1 MNYFFTRSSLLFL
14 ISFSFSVKK
23 SFNVV
28 IVEHPF
34 TLFIFIRY
42 NTINVIIYASERERE
57 RENRACDFAFDGK
70 EKKKKINSIGSNSF
84 HMCVCVYIYTLQKKK
99 KESYLRATQW
109 HDTTRISNLIELK
122 QTVDDAATATISPPP
137 FFLFS
142 SPLFIVVLTLDP
154 FPIYRYSRKLI
165 DIFRLKKYFSQ
176 PIES

>member
-28 IVEHPF
+28 IVLHC
-34 TLFIFIRY
+34 LYSSVY

-84 HMCVCVYIYTLQKKK
+84 HMCVCVYLYFAKKK
-99 KESYLRATQW
+99 KRILSSRNAMTR
-109 HDTTRISNLIELK
+109 HDTNIESNRIKANRRRRSDCNYF
-122 QTVDDAATATISPPP
+122 PPP

-154 FPIYRYSRKLI
+154 FPI
-165 DIFRLKKYFSQ
+165 
-176 PIES
+176 

>member
-28 IVEHPF
+28 IVLHC
-34 TLFIFIRY
+34 LYSSVY

-57 RENRACDFAFDGK
+57 SRVRFRFRWKRK
-70 EKKKKINSIGSNSF
+70 EKKINSIGSNSF
-84 HMCVCVYIYTLQKKK
+84 HMCVCVYLYFAKKK

-137 FFLFS
+137 FFSFFLS
-142 SPLFIVVLTLDP
+142 SFYRRIDTRPISHIGTLENWSISLD
-154 FPIYRYSRKLI
+154 
-165 DIFRLKKYFSQ
+165 
-176 PIES
+176 

>member
-28 IVEHPF
+28 IVLHC
-34 TLFIFIRY
+34 LYSSVY

-57 RENRACDFAFDGK
+57 SRVRFRFRWKRK
-70 EKKKKINSIGSNSF
+70 EKKKINSIGSNSF

-99 KESYLRATQW
+99 RILSSRNAMTR
-109 HDTTRISNLIELK
+109 HDTNIESNRIKANRRRRSDCNYF
-122 QTVDDAATATISPPP
+122 PPP

-154 FPIYRYSRKLI
+154 FPI
-165 DIFRLKKYFSQ
+165 
-176 PIES
+176 

>member
-28 IVEHPF
+28 IVLHC
-34 TLFIFIRY
+34 LYSSVY

-57 RENRACDFAFDGK
+57 SRVRFRFRWKRK
-70 EKKKKINSIGSNSF
+70 EKKNQFDRIEFISYV
-84 HMCVCVYIYTLQKKK
+84 CVCIYIYTLQKKK
-99 KESYLRATQW
+99 RILSSRNAMTR
-109 HDTTRISNLIELK
+109 HDTNIESNRIKANRRRRSDCNYF
-122 QTVDDAATATISPPP
+122 PPP

>member
-28 IVEHPF
+28 IVLHC
-34 TLFIFIRY
+34 LYSSVY

-57 RENRACDFAFDGK
+57 RIARAISLSM
-70 EKKKKINSIGSNSF
+70 EKKRKKKNQFDRIEFISYV
-84 HMCVCVYIYTLQKKK
+84 CVCIFILCKKK

-122 QTVDDAATATISPPP
+122 QTVDDAATATISPPL
-137 FFLFS
+137 FFFFPLLFLS
-142 SPLFIVVLTLDP
+142 SYWHSTH
-154 FPIYRYSRKLI
+154 FPYRYSRKLI

>member
-28 IVEHPF
+28 IVLHC
-34 TLFIFIRY
+34 LYSSVY

-57 RENRACDFAFDGK
+57 SRVRFRFRWKRK
-70 EKKKKINSIGSNSF
+70 EKKKINSIGSNSF

-122 QTVDDAATATISPPP
+122 QTVDDAATATISPPL
-137 FFLFS
+137 FFFFPLLFLS
-142 SPLFIVVLTLDP
+142 SYWHSTH
-154 FPIYRYSRKLI
+154 FPYRYSRKLI

>member
-28 IVEHPF
+28 IVLHC
-34 TLFIFIRY
+34 LYSSVY

-57 RENRACDFAFDGK
+57 SRVRFRFRWKRK
-70 EKKKKINSIGSNSF
+70 EKKINSIGSNSF
-84 HMCVCVYIYTLQKKK
+84 HMCVCVYLYFAKKK

-154 FPIYRYSRKLI
+154 FPI
-165 DIFRLKKYFSQ
+165 
-176 PIES
+176 

>member
-28 IVEHPF
+28 IVLHC
-34 TLFIFIRY
+34 LYSSVY

-57 RENRACDFAFDGK
+57 RIARAISLSM
-70 EKKKKINSIGSNSF
+70 EKKRKKKINSIGSNSF

-99 KESYLRATQW
+99 RILSSRNAMTR
-109 HDTTRISNLIELK
+109 HDTNIESNRIKANRRRRSDCNYF
-122 QTVDDAATATISPPP
+122 PPP

-154 FPIYRYSRKLI
+154 FPI
-165 DIFRLKKYFSQ
+165 
-176 PIES
+176 

>member
-23 SFNVV
+23 SSNVV
-28 IVEHPF
+28 IVLHC
-34 TLFIFIRY
+34 LYSSVY

-57 RENRACDFAFDGK
+57 RIARAISLSMEK
-70 EKKKKINSIGSNSF
+70 KRKKKKSIRSDRIHF
-84 HMCVCVYIYTLQKKK
+84 ICVCVCIFILCKKK

-137 FFLFS
+137 LFFFFPLLFLS
-142 SPLFIVVLTLDP
+142 SYWHSTH
-154 FPIYRYSRKLI
+154 FPYRYSRKLI

>member
-28 IVEHPF
+28 IVLHC
-34 TLFIFIRY
+34 LYSSVY

-57 RENRACDFAFDGK
+57 SRVRFRFRWKRK
-70 EKKKKINSIGSNSF
+70 EKKNQFDRIEFISYV
-84 HMCVCVYIYTLQKKK
+84 CVCIFILCKKK
-99 KESYLRATQW
+99 KRILSSRNAMTR
-109 HDTTRISNLIELK
+109 HDTNIESNRIKANRRRRSDCNYF
-122 QTVDDAATATISPPP
+122 PPP

-154 FPIYRYSRKLI
+154 FPI
-165 DIFRLKKYFSQ
+165 
-176 PIES
+176 

>member
-28 IVEHPF
+28 IVLHC
-34 TLFIFIRY
+34 LYSSVY

-57 RENRACDFAFDGK
+57 RESRVRFRFRWKRK
-70 EKKKKINSIGSNSF
+70 EKKINSIGSNSF
-84 HMCVCVYIYTLQKKK
+84 HMCVCVYLYFAKKK

-122 QTVDDAATATISPPP
+122 QTVDDAATATISPPL
-137 FFLFS
+137 FFFFPLLFLS
-142 SPLFIVVLTLDP
+142 SYWHSTH
-154 FPIYRYSRKLI
+154 FPYRYSRKLI

>member
-23 SFNVV
+23 SSNVV
-28 IVEHPF
+28 IVLHC
-34 TLFIFIRY
+34 LYSSVY

-137 FFLFS
+137 LFFFPLLFLS
-142 SPLFIVVLTLDP
+142 SYWHSTH
-154 FPIYRYSRKLI
+154 FPYRYSRKLI

>member
-28 IVEHPF
+28 IVLHC
-34 TLFIFIRY
+34 LYSSVY

-57 RENRACDFAFDGK
+57 SRVRFRFRWKRK
-70 EKKKKINSIGSNSF
+70 EKKINSIGSNSF
-84 HMCVCVYIYTLQKKK
+84 HMCVCVYLYFAKKK
-99 KESYLRATQW
+99 KRILSSRNAMTR
-109 HDTTRISNLIELK
+109 HDTNIESNRIKANRRRRSDCNYF
-122 QTVDDAATATISPPP
+122 PPP

-154 FPIYRYSRKLI
+154 FPI
-165 DIFRLKKYFSQ
+165 
-176 PIES
+176 

>member
-28 IVEHPF
+28 IVLHC
-34 TLFIFIRY
+34 LYSSVY

-57 RENRACDFAFDGK
+57 RESRVRFRFRWKRK
-70 EKKKKINSIGSNSF
+70 EKKKSIRSDRIHF
-84 HMCVCVYIYTLQKKK
+84 ICVCVYIYTLQKKK
-99 KESYLRATQW
+99 RILSSRNAMTR
-109 HDTTRISNLIELK
+109 HDTNIESNRIKANRRRRSDCNYF
-122 QTVDDAATATISPPP
+122 PPP

-154 FPIYRYSRKLI
+154 FPI
-165 DIFRLKKYFSQ
+165 
-176 PIES
+176 

>member
-28 IVEHPF
+28 IVLHC
-34 TLFIFIRY
+34 LYSSVY

-70 EKKKKINSIGSNSF
+70 EKKKKSIRSDRIHF
-84 HMCVCVYIYTLQKKK
+84 ICVCVYIYTLQKKK
-99 KESYLRATQW
+99 RILSSRNAMTR
-109 HDTTRISNLIELK
+109 HDTNIESNRIKANRRRRSDCNYF
-122 QTVDDAATATISPPP
+122 PPP

-154 FPIYRYSRKLI
+154 FPI
-165 DIFRLKKYFSQ
+165 
-176 PIES
+176 

>member
-28 IVEHPF
+28 IVLHC
-34 TLFIFIRY
+34 LYSSVY

-57 RENRACDFAFDGK
+57 RIARAISLSMEKKRKKNQFDRI
-70 EKKKKINSIGSNSF
+70 EFISYVCVCIFILCKKKKRILSSRNA
-84 HMCVCVYIYTLQKKK
+84 MT
-99 KESYLRATQW
+99 R
-109 HDTTRISNLIELK
+109 HDTNIESNRIKANRRRRSDCNYF
-122 QTVDDAATATISPPP
+122 PPP

-154 FPIYRYSRKLI
+154 FPI
-165 DIFRLKKYFSQ
+165 
-176 PIES
+176 